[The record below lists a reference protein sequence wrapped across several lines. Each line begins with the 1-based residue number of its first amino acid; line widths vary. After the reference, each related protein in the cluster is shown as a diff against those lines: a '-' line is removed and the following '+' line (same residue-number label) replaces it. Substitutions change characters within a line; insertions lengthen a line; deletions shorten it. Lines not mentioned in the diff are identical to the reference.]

1 MKPTDQSDAFEDD
14 ILITKKQIDDYR
26 KKFGLK
32 RILSG
37 IHLWGIGVGTVIA
50 GTFFG
55 WNYGLELSGSLG
67 FFITTLVVTGF
78 YIVLAFIFSELA
90 GLYPYAGGPYAYVR
104 KGLGKLGGYL
114 TGVLT
119 IVEFICAS
127 AAVTISIASYV
138 SWIYPSIPK
147 MYVALGVYAL
157 FLLIDVIG
165 IKQSAIFQLIITSVA
180 IGALVMFFVGTAD
193 AVTLSETFRIE
204 PFVSGAKGI
213 VIAIPYALWFYLCFE
228 GIALAAEETVNPK
241 TDMRIGFGTSIVTVA
256 VLNFGVL
263 IFCLATVD
271 WHDLLMNDY
280 PLSSAM
286 HLVNPDGGKWLVIF
300 TTLALSSLLASLH
313 GMINGFSRQSFALS
327 RAGYLPKIMSHI
339 HPVTKTPYLAIV
351 LPGAIGIL
359 MAQFGT
365 ARILVFAAGFSAL
378 LMYLLVILSYLKIK
392 LSARKAS
399 HGWSTKIKAAALVA
413 FAVLIF
419 SALTFISLRTPNSLQ
434 IIGVFLGGAMLYYF
448 LIGRKYIAQD
458 APEEMEA
465 QNSVIKIH

>member
-1 MKPTDQSDAFEDD
+1 MPLDHNDDFEDD

-26 KKFGLK
+26 KRFGLK

-78 YIVLAFIFSELA
+78 YFVLAFIFSELS

-119 IVEFICAS
+119 IAEFICAS

-138 SWIYPSIPK
+138 SWVYPTIPK
-147 MYVALGVYAL
+147 MYVALGVYVL
-157 FLLIDVIG
+157 FLMIDVIG
-165 IKQSAIFQLIITSVA
+165 IKQSANFQLIITSVA
-180 IGALVMFFVGTAD
+180 IGALIMFFIGTAD
-193 AVTLSETFRIE
+193 AVNLSRTFDIE

-213 VIAIPYALWFYLCFE
+213 VVAIPYALWFYLCFE

-241 TDMRIGFGTSIVTVA
+241 TDMRIGFGTSIITVA

-271 WHDLLMNDY
+271 WRDLLMNDY

-286 HLVNPDGGKWLVIF
+286 HLVNPNGGKWLVIF

-327 RAGYLPKIMSHI
+327 RAGYLPKIMSRI

-351 LPGAIGIL
+351 LPGTIGIL
-359 MAQFGT
+359 LAQFGT

-378 LMYLLVILSYLKIK
+378 LMYLLVILSYLRIK
-392 LSARKAS
+392 LSARMAS
-399 HGWSTKIKAAALVA
+399 PGWTTKVKAASLIIFSA
-413 FAVLIF
+413 LIF
-419 SALTFISLRTPNSLQ
+419 SALTFISLRTPDSVKFV
-434 IIGVFLGGAMLYYF
+434 GAFLGGAGLYYF
-448 LIGRKYIAQD
+448 LIGRKYIALD
-458 APEEMEA
+458 APEEREA
-465 QNSVIKIH
+465 QSSMIKIH